1 MKHYVW
7 CGPCGGAIMHAT
19 PSGEFSCIR
28 CGASADPD
36 IDLILDED
44 RTWGVDEFGRLYG
57 TEAAAR

>member
-1 MKHYVW
+1 
-7 CGPCGGAIMHAT
+7 MHAT

-36 IDLILDED
+36 IDLILDEG

-57 TEAAAR
+57 IEVAAR